1 MIKAIVVY
9 DTKFGNTERIAKVLA
24 EGMKERGVKVDCV
37 KVEKVEIDKLTD
49 YDLLA
54 IGGPTHTR
62 NISKPIK
69 GFLERLESVDV
80 RGMNAFAFDTRAK
93 HAFAESAGKRVEER
107 LKRLGMSIIRPYSSA
122 LVKEREGP
130 LEEEMEKMFKHISAE
145 LVKLIQR

>member
-24 EGMKERGVKVDCV
+24 DGMKERGVKVDCV
-37 KVEKVEIDKLTD
+37 QVEKVEIDRLTE

-69 GFLERLESVDV
+69 GFLEKLESVDV
-80 RGMNAFAFDTRAK
+80 RGMKAFAFDIRVK
-93 HAFAESAGKRVEER
+93 RLFAGSAGKRIEKA

-145 LVKLIQR
+145 LVELIRQ

>member
-37 KVEKVEIDKLTD
+37 RVEKVEIDKLTD

-93 HAFAESAGKRVEER
+93 HAFAESAGKRVEETWNEH
-107 LKRLGMSIIRPYSSA
+107 Y
-122 LVKEREGP
+122 
-130 LEEEMEKMFKHISAE
+130 
-145 LVKLIQR
+145 